1 MKPVCRR
8 CKTYLL
14 QKENGDW
21 HCPKC
26 GELIEQQGFC
36 FKCHRPLIRLHKD
49 GRVYCAHCMEPLNR
63 WVDSSHKDTYI
74 RCPNPKC
81 SYEGPELINPSYGTR
96 CPRCRKRVL

>member
-1 MKPVCRR
+1 M
-8 CKTYLL
+8 
-14 QKENGDW
+14 
-21 HCPKC
+21 
-26 GELIEQQGFC
+26 
-36 FKCHRPLIRLHKD
+36 
-49 GRVYCAHCMEPLNR
+49 VYCAHCMEPLNR